1 MEFTTMLELMPT
13 LSEDPIRH
21 NYNNRCIAA
30 DQGCVTDHVITSC
43 ATAQY
48 PLLAY
53 EGFVTNTQS

>member
-1 MEFTTMLELMPT
+1 MLELMPT

-21 NYNNRCIAA
+21 NYNKRCIAA
-30 DQGCVTDHVITSC
+30 DQGCVTDHVITPC